1 MNTKTKIRTYSEL
14 IRLPTFEERF
24 RYLELSGIVGETT
37 FAHERRLNQI
47 FYRSP
52 EWKKI
57 RDYVIMRDNGCDLAM
72 EGFEIARKVIVH
84 HMNPVSIED
93 VLEHN
98 ADIIDPEFLVCCSNN
113 THQAIHY
120 SDEGLLVTN
129 PIQRLPNDTC
139 PWRQIG
145 G

>member
-1 MNTKTKIRTYSEL
+1 MKIRTYSEL
-14 IRLPTFEERF
+14 IKIETFEDRF
-24 RYLELSGIVGETT
+24 RYLQLKGAVGKET
-37 FAHERRLNQI
+37 FAHERYLNQI

-57 RDYVIMRDNGCDLAM
+57 RDYVIIRDCGRDLAM
-72 EGFEIARKVIVH
+72 EGFDIYDRVYVH
-84 HMNPVSIED
+84 HMNPIMLRD

-98 ADIIDPEFLVCCSNN
+98 EDIINPEFLVCCSFN

-120 SDEGLLVTN
+120 SDESILIGSPLE
-129 PIQRLPNDTC
+129 RRPNDTC